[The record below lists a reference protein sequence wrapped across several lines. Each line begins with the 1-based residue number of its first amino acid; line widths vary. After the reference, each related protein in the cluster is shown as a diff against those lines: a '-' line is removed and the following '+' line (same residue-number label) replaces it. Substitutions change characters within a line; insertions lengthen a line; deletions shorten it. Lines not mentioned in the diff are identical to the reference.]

1 MKLGDLLTVISNM
14 TLRFYN
20 EDNKYIGE
28 IPCTSSI
35 LESISDREVIRI
47 EDSNKSRILNITL
60 AK

>member
-28 IPCTSSI
+28 LPCTSSI
-35 LESISDREVIRI
+35 LESISDREVVGI
-47 EDSNKSRILNITL
+47 EDSTSSRILNVHL
-60 AK
+60 R